1 MNRRYV
7 KIRKTSI
14 IAICAC
20 ASTVFS
26 SCADVQQ
33 SSPNLDST
41 VVKARQEHTIPPRP
55 VLEAPAAPELSGEA
69 RVDAVAVAEHFVM
82 FYPYMLKTGDTS
94 YWEKHSGPECKFC
107 QEVLAEERNK
117 KDETWIDSTILILDQ
132 VNGIVS
138 ENENQYEIQFL
149 VERRDVVI
157 HGRYSDEEQ
166 SPDKYHVVVSLEKK
180 STWQITNFQI
190 GDGAGF
196 TGRIG

>member
-1 MNRRYV
+1 M
-7 KIRKTSI
+7 
-14 IAICAC
+14 
-20 ASTVFS
+20 STVFS

-107 QEVLAEERNK
+107 QEVLAGVRTKNRTGAWVDGTLSIQNK
-117 KDETWIDSTILILDQ
+117 VLRVVAEDAKSYQ
-132 VNGIVS
+132 VDFQV
-138 ENENQYEIQFL
+138 
-149 VERRDVVI
+149 VRHDVVEHKTSGDHPI
-157 HGRYSDEEQ
+157 ADGAYR
-166 SPDKYHVVVSLEKK
+166 VVVDI
-180 STWQITNFQI
+180 QGITNWEISKFQI
-190 GDGAGF
+190 GKESE
-196 TGRIG
+196 

>member
-1 MNRRYV
+1 MNHIYSNFQKASV
-7 KIRKTSI
+7 LVF
-14 IAICAC
+14 CAC
-20 ASTVFS
+20 VSATLS
-26 SCADVQQ
+26 SCNEVQQ
-33 SSPNLDST
+33 EPRALGT
-41 VVKARQEHTIPPRP
+41 QETQTRHEHVIPPRP
-55 VLEAPAAPELSGEA
+55 VLEAPTEPELSGDA
-69 RVDAVAVAEHFVM
+69 RTDAVAVAKHFVM

-94 YWEKHSGPECKFC
+94 YWEKHSGAECKFC

-138 ENENQYEIQFL
+138 ENENRYEIQFL